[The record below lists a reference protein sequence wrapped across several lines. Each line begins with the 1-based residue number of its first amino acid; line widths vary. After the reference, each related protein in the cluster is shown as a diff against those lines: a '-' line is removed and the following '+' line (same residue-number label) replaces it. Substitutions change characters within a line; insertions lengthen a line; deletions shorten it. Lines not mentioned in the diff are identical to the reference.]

1 MSLRILAVL
10 VLVLAFAPTARAQHP
25 LPPGPRPLHL
35 RIAAADIVAV
45 GMVGAITDG
54 RVEIRDATVLR
65 GDAPASFEIKR
76 SPAKPLPFATG
87 VPAVLLLRG
96 ARSPYV
102 LVDEPREIVLL
113 RDAADATRWTAALQ
127 ALEAASAEPNRLL
140 QIYLAWLD
148 GDDENL
154 RDAAGAA
161 LSDFRAP
168 FLPLGREDAL
178 LRARAAL
185 DPKRAAPTRR
195 VSALLAV
202 TQADGAAA
210 LVEGIPGEAADPQ
223 VIATALRAVIPVAR
237 EQRVAALLRALADEE
252 RDVRRAALNAAPT
265 LWTDAVAAR
274 VATMATSDPDPQ
286 ARADAQSAKARGA
299 Q

>member
-1 MSLRILAVL
+1 MSLRIVAVL
-10 VLVLAFAPTARAQHP
+10 VPMLALAPTARAQHP
-25 LPPGPRPLHL
+25 LPQGSRPLHV
-35 RIAAADIVAV
+35 RIAAADVVAV
-45 GMVGAITDG
+45 GMVGPITDG

-76 SPAKPLPFATG
+76 SPAKSLPFATG

-113 RDAADATRWTAALQ
+113 RDTADAKRWTEALQ
-127 ALEAASAEPNRLL
+127 ALEAASADPNRLL

-148 GDDENL
+148 GDDETL

-161 LSDFRAP
+161 LADFRAP

-178 LRARAAL
+178 LRAHAAL
-185 DPKRAAPTRR
+185 DPTRAASTRR

-210 LVEGIPGEAADPQ
+210 LVEGIPGQGADPQ
-223 VIATALRAVIPVAR
+223 VIAIALRAAVSVAR

-252 RDVRRAALNAAPT
+252 RDVRRAALAAAPA
-265 LWTDAVAAR
+265 LWTDAVAAK
-274 VATMATSDPDPQ
+274 VTELAASDPDPR
-286 ARADAQSAKARGA
+286 ARADAQDAKAQGG